1 MSGAGGGAA
10 GKGGEAAAG
19 RGSAGSGASAGHGG
33 SGSSSGGAGGNGGST
48 TGAGGA
54 GDGMT
59 GAVRSAG
66 CGKTRTLMD
75 GKRTITSGGA
85 SRSYILKTPT
95 NYNNMDAH
103 RLIFAF
109 HWRGGSANSVANPPD
124 ADHNTDRPY
133 YGLPDVSGDSAI
145 YVAPDALNGG
155 GWDDTGGA
163 DVTFTKDML
172 KAISDD
178 LCIDTS
184 RVFTTGFSWGAA
196 MSWKLACMAPDKFRA
211 ALVYEVGAVS
221 GNNASQCTKPIAWFQ
236 SHGVDDGTFSY
247 SSGLDVLK
255 IFAKNNGCTFTMPTN
270 PATNAHACVTLTG
283 CTAAYPTRFCAFGSG
298 ENNPYNTGLRGHYP
312 SPKDP
317 GETVTWVT
325 AEAWK
330 FIMQF

>member
-145 YVAPDALNGG
+145 YVAPDAVNGG
-155 GWDDTGGA
+155 WNDSGGA
-163 DVTFTKDML
+163 DVTFTEDML

-211 ALVYEVGAVS
+211 ALVYEVGSVS